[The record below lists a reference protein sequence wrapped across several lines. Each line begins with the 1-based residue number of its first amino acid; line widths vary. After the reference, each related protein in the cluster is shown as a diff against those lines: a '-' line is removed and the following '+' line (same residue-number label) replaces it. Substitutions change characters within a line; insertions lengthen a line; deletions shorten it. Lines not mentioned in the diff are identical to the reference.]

1 VLLIVPLGAGV
12 NLLANRADV
21 LSVTVGVGVV
31 AFIVLLGNSVDEG
44 KITSRK
50 SDNKLFPRIFVWR
63 GMAVQF
69 LLLCVYR
76 LFSFVST
83 EVTLAADIPVSPSLG
98 ILVSADLFDIV
109 LLLNFRFGGGVGE
122 AICFDMPAVF
132 TGAVRGELVK
142 RYCLDLKVV
151 SEFIGKSLESVFSAS
166 LIVSFAESMSLFGEI
181 FVDNTEIISEL
192 FTFLCR
198 FHMSGEG

>member
-1 VLLIVPLGAGV
+1 MLLIVPLGAGV

-69 LLLCVYR
+69 LFLCVYG
-76 LFSFVST
+76 LFSFVSI
-83 EVTLAADIPVSPSLG
+83 EVTLAADISVSASLG
-98 ILVSADLFDIV
+98 ILVSA
-109 LLLNFRFGGGVGE
+109 G
-122 AICFDMPAVF
+122 
-132 TGAVRGELVK
+132 
-142 RYCLDLKVV
+142 
-151 SEFIGKSLESVFSAS
+151 
-166 LIVSFAESMSLFGEI
+166 
-181 FVDNTEIISEL
+181 
-192 FTFLCR
+192 
-198 FHMSGEG
+198 